1 MVDEETNSFV
11 RIYDMNG
18 RELESFQ
25 IDGTSFDFQMNYG
38 QGIYLV
44 EVSNGLTVEKKKVFV
59 Q

>member
-1 MVDEETNSFV
+1 
-11 RIYDMNG
+11 MNG
-18 RELESFQ
+18 RILESFQ
-25 IDGTSFDFQMNYG
+25 IDGSLFEFQMNHG